1 MGEAVAQLTDVDAVV
16 LEHCRLVQL
25 QANNRRLSALMHT
38 TAFALD
44 MQISLLAHLWKLA
57 LDIDIQEARLAARSV
72 SDDDN
77 LTSQSKIS
85 DQ

>member
-1 MGEAVAQLTDVDAVV
+1 
-16 LEHCRLVQL
+16 
-25 QANNRRLSALMHT
+25 MHT